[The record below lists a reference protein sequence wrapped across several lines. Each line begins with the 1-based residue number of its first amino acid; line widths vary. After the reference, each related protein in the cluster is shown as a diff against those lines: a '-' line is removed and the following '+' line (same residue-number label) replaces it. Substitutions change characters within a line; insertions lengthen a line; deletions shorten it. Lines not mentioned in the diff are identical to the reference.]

1 MMLINPYLNAAEINW
16 SITSAHSYTKTES
29 VGRAMLLNSAVATA
43 EINETW
49 LLSVEQHS
57 YIGSSSIRFNL
68 TSNNNIFSNPS
79 NNGISHALRARC
91 YDSSNNYLGYVGF
104 GYTLNEIGATKF
116 GVYVSR
122 DVGGY
127 SFSEQ
132 STTLNVPAFSTS
144 DVFELFTNTATKEWE
159 VTNGANKVDGDV
171 LFGLMPS
178 ATAYVKYE
186 VEFFVGYNLSGIAEI
201 NVLSVG

>member
-171 LFGLMPS
+171 
-178 ATAYVKYE
+178 
-186 VEFFVGYNLSGIAEI
+186 
-201 NVLSVG
+201 